1 MAGLLRVPV
10 TESLRANPVHCCDQ
24 AEPVPGPLR
33 RRSMSIT
40 AGTVRTR
47 TGLRAVTLI
56 TTAALSGS
64 GLLLAGCSAGAANSS
79 GSGGSS
85 AAAQEGS
92 GAAASGGVAAP
103 QAAAPGSLSGAK
115 TARLVTGQAIIRT
128 ASLTLR
134 VSSVTSTARQVTGLA
149 VAAGGYVSSEQ
160 DSISRTP
167 GRSTV
172 TLQLKIPEAAYP
184 GVLGKLSTSFGH
196 PVSASQHAQ
205 DVTGQVADVSSRVA
219 SAQDAIKQLRAL
231 LKRAGTVSGLLSVQE
246 EINAQESS
254 LEALQSQQRA
264 LAKETSYAT
273 VTMYLLSQHHHA
285 VAHHGKR
292 HGFVAG
298 LAAGWHGL
306 RVATSWLLTVA
317 GALLPFLAV
326 LAVLAAGGWLGLR
339 RYRAR
344 RRTEPA
350 AADS

>member
-1 MAGLLRVPV
+1 
-10 TESLRANPVHCCDQ
+10 
-24 AEPVPGPLR
+24 
-33 RRSMSIT
+33 MSIT

-47 TGLRAVTLI
+47 SGLRAVMLI
-56 TTAALSGS
+56 TTAVLSGS
-64 GLLLAGCSAGAANSS
+64 GLLLAGCSASSTNSS
-79 GSGGSS
+79 GGTASGES
-85 AAAQEGS
+85 AAAQDAGAAGS
-92 GAAASGGVAAP
+92 GTVAAP
-103 QAAAPGSLSGAK
+103 QPAAPGSLAGAK
-115 TARLVTGQAIIRT
+115 SARLVTGQAIIRT

-134 VSSVTSTARQVTGLA
+134 VASVTSTAQQVTGLA

-184 GVLGKLSTSFGH
+184 GVLGKLSTTFGH
-196 PVSASQHAQ
+196 PLSASQHAQ
-205 DVTGQVADVSSRVA
+205 DVTGQVADVTSRVA
-219 SAQDAIKQLRAL
+219 SAQDAITQLRAL
-231 LKRAGTVSGLLSVQE
+231 LKRAGTVSGLLNVQVQ
-246 EINAQESS
+246 INEQEAS

-264 LAKETSYAT
+264 LARETSYAT
-273 VTMYLLSQHHHA
+273 VTMYLLSQRHGA
-285 VAHHGKR
+285 VAHHGKH

-339 RYRAR
+339 RFRAR
-344 RRTEPA
+344 RRAQPA

>member
-1 MAGLLRVPV
+1 
-10 TESLRANPVHCCDQ
+10 
-24 AEPVPGPLR
+24 
-33 RRSMSIT
+33 MSIT

-47 TGLRAVTLI
+47 SGLRAVMLI

-64 GLLLAGCSAGAANSS
+64 GLLLAGCSAGAT
-79 GSGGSS
+79 GSS
-85 AAAQEGS
+85 ASASGAGSVAQEGA
-92 GAAASGGVAAP
+92 GAAPAPAVPASRS
-103 QAAAPGSLSGAK
+103 APGSLAGAK

-134 VSSVTSTARQVTGLA
+134 VKSVTATAQQVTGLA

-160 DSISRTP
+160 DSISKKP
-167 GRSTV
+167 GQSTV
-172 TLQLKIPEAAYP
+172 TLELKIPEAAYP
-184 GVLGKLSTSFGH
+184 GVLGKLSTTFGH

-231 LKRAGTVSGLLSVQE
+231 LKRAGTVSGLLSVQD

-273 VTMYLLSQHHHA
+273 VTMFLLSQHHHA

-344 RRTEPA
+344 QKTQPA

>member
-1 MAGLLRVPV
+1 
-10 TESLRANPVHCCDQ
+10 
-24 AEPVPGPLR
+24 
-33 RRSMSIT
+33 MSIT

-47 TGLRAVTLI
+47 SGLRAVMLI

-64 GLLLAGCSAGAANSS
+64 GLLLAGCSAGAT
-79 GSGGSS
+79 GSS
-85 AAAQEGS
+85 ATASGGAIQSGSSAEGS
-92 GAAASGGVAAP
+92 GAIAAP
-103 QAAAPGSLSGAK
+103 QAAPGKGAAPGSPAGAK
-115 TARLVTGQAIIRT
+115 TARLVTGQFIIWT
-128 ASLTLR
+128 ASLTLKVR
-134 VSSVTSTARQVTGLA
+134 SVTATAQQVTGLA

-160 DSISRTP
+160 DSISKKP
-167 GRSTV
+167 GQSTV
-172 TLQLKIPEAAYP
+172 TLELKIPEAAYP

-231 LKRAGTVSGLLSVQE
+231 LKRAGTVSGLLSVQD

-285 VAHHGKR
+285 VAHHGKH

-344 RRTEPA
+344 QKTQPA

>member
-1 MAGLLRVPV
+1 
-10 TESLRANPVHCCDQ
+10 
-24 AEPVPGPLR
+24 
-33 RRSMSIT
+33 MSIT

-47 TGLRAVTLI
+47 SGLRAVMLI

-64 GLLLAGCSAGAANSS
+64 GLLLAGCSASSTNSS
-79 GSGGSS
+79 GGTASGES
-85 AAAQEGS
+85 AAAQDAGAAGS
-92 GAAASGGVAAP
+92 GTVAAP
-103 QAAAPGSLSGAK
+103 QPAAPGSLAGAK
-115 TARLVTGQAIIRT
+115 SARLVTGQAIIRT

-134 VSSVTSTARQVTGLA
+134 VASVTSTARQVTGLA

-184 GVLGKLSTSFGH
+184 GVLGKLSTTFGH

-219 SAQDAIKQLRAL
+219 SAQDAITQLRAL
-231 LKRAGTVSGLLSVQE
+231 LKRAGTVSGLLGVQE

-273 VTMYLLSQHHHA
+273 VTMFLLSQHHHA
-285 VAHHGKR
+285 VAHHGKH

-344 RRTEPA
+344 RRTQPAA

>member
-1 MAGLLRVPV
+1 
-10 TESLRANPVHCCDQ
+10 
-24 AEPVPGPLR
+24 
-33 RRSMSIT
+33 MSIT
-40 AGTVRTR
+40 TGTVRTR
-47 TGLRAVTLI
+47 SGLRAVMLI
-56 TTAALSGS
+56 TTAVLSGS
-64 GLLLAGCSAGAANSS
+64 GLLLAGCSASSTNSS
-79 GSGGSS
+79 AGTASGES
-85 AAAQEGS
+85 AAAQDAGAAGS
-92 GAAASGGVAAP
+92 GTVAAP
-103 QAAAPGSLSGAK
+103 QPAAPGSLAGAK
-115 TARLVTGQAIIRT
+115 SARLVTGQAIIRT

-134 VSSVTSTARQVTGLA
+134 VASVTSTARQVTGLA

-184 GVLGKLSTSFGH
+184 GVLGKLSTTFGH

-219 SAQDAIKQLRAL
+219 SAQDAIKQLRTL

-273 VTMYLLSQHHHA
+273 VTMFLLSQHHHA

-344 RRTEPA
+344 HKTQPA

>member
-1 MAGLLRVPV
+1 
-10 TESLRANPVHCCDQ
+10 
-24 AEPVPGPLR
+24 
-33 RRSMSIT
+33 MSIT

-47 TGLRAVTLI
+47 TGVRAAMLI
-56 TTAALSGS
+56 VTAALSGG
-64 GLLLAGCSAGAANSS
+64 GLLLAGCSAGSTSTSAGTA
-79 GSGGSS
+79 GGES
-85 AAAQEGS
+85 AVSAGS
-92 GAAASGGVAAP
+92 GAVAAP
-103 QAAAPGSLSGAK
+103 APEPASGRSAPGSLAGAK

-134 VSSVTSTARQVTGLA
+134 VASVTSTARQVTGLA
-149 VAAGGYVSSEQ
+149 AAAGGYVSSEQ
-160 DSISRTP
+160 DSISKKP
-167 GRSTV
+167 GQSTV

-184 GVLGKLSTSFGH
+184 GVLGKLSTTFGH

-205 DVTGQVADVSSRVA
+205 DVTGQVADVTSRVA
-219 SAQDAIKQLRAL
+219 SAQDAITQLRAL
-231 LKRAGTVSGLLSVQE
+231 LKRAGTVSGLLNVQVQ
-246 EINAQESS
+246 INEQEAS

-264 LAKETSYAT
+264 LARETSYAT
-273 VTMYLLSQHHHA
+273 VTMYLLSQRHGA
-285 VAHHGKR
+285 VAHHGKH

-339 RYRAR
+339 RFRAR
-344 RRTEPA
+344 RRAQPA

>member
-1 MAGLLRVPV
+1 
-10 TESLRANPVHCCDQ
+10 
-24 AEPVPGPLR
+24 
-33 RRSMSIT
+33 MSIT
-40 AGTVRTR
+40 AGTIKTR
-47 TGLRAVTLI
+47 TGMRAVMLI

-64 GLLLAGCSAGAANSS
+64 GLLLAGCSAGTSATNSS
-79 GSGGSS
+79 ASGGS

-92 GAAASGGVAAP
+92 GSTAVPGPAP
-103 QAAAPGSLSGAK
+103 AEGSAPGSLAGVK

-134 VSSVTSTARQVTGLA
+134 VASVTSTAQQVTGLA

-160 DSISRTP
+160 DSISKTP

-184 GVLGKLSTSFGH
+184 GVLSKLSTRFGH

-205 DVTGQVADVSSRVA
+205 DVTGRVADVTSRVA
-219 SAQDAIKQLRAL
+219 SAQDAITQLRAL
-231 LKRAGTVSGLLSVQE
+231 LKHAGTVSGLLSVQT
-246 EINAQESS
+246 EINAQEAS

-264 LAKETSYAT
+264 LARETSYAT
-273 VTMYLLSQHHHA
+273 VTMYLLSQRHHA
-285 VAHHGKR
+285 AAHHGKH

-344 RRTEPA
+344 RRAQPA

>member
-1 MAGLLRVPV
+1 
-10 TESLRANPVHCCDQ
+10 
-24 AEPVPGPLR
+24 
-33 RRSMSIT
+33 
-40 AGTVRTR
+40 
-47 TGLRAVTLI
+47 
-56 TTAALSGS
+56 
-64 GLLLAGCSAGAANSS
+64 
-79 GSGGSS
+79 
-85 AAAQEGS
+85 
-92 GAAASGGVAAP
+92 
-103 QAAAPGSLSGAK
+103 
-115 TARLVTGQAIIRT
+115 
-128 ASLTLR
+128 
-134 VSSVTSTARQVTGLA
+134 
-149 VAAGGYVSSEQ
+149 
-160 DSISRTP
+160 
-167 GRSTV
+167 
-172 TLQLKIPEAAYP
+172 
-184 GVLGKLSTSFGH
+184 VLGKLSTTFGH

-219 SAQDAIKQLRAL
+219 SAQDAITQLRAL

-273 VTMYLLSQHHHA
+273 VTMFLLSQHHHA

-344 RRTEPA
+344 HKTQPA

>member
-1 MAGLLRVPV
+1 
-10 TESLRANPVHCCDQ
+10 
-24 AEPVPGPLR
+24 
-33 RRSMSIT
+33 MSIT

-47 TGLRAVTLI
+47 TGLRAVMLI

-64 GLLLAGCSAGAANSS
+64 GLLLAGCSAGATNSS
-79 GSGGSS
+79 ASSEGS

-92 GAAASGGVAAP
+92 GAAASGSVGAPVAAP
-103 QAAAPGSLSGAK
+103 EPGSPASAK

-134 VSSVTSTARQVTGLA
+134 VANVTATAQQVTGLA
-149 VAAGGYVSSEQ
+149 AAAGGYVSSEQ
-160 DSISRTP
+160 ASISKTP

-184 GVLGKLSTSFGH
+184 GVLGKLSTTFGH
-196 PVSASQHAQ
+196 PVSASQHAR
-205 DVTGQVADVSSRVA
+205 DVTGQVADVTSRVA
-219 SAQDAIKQLRAL
+219 SAQDAITQLRAL
-231 LKRAGTVSGLLSVQE
+231 LKRAGTVSGLLGVQE
-246 EINAQESS
+246 EINAQEAS

-273 VTMYLLSQHHHA
+273 VTMYLLSQRHPA
-285 VAHHGKR
+285 AAQHGKHR
-292 HGFVAG
+292 GFVAG

-344 RRTEPA
+344 RRTQPAA

>member
-1 MAGLLRVPV
+1 
-10 TESLRANPVHCCDQ
+10 
-24 AEPVPGPLR
+24 
-33 RRSMSIT
+33 MSIT
-40 AGTVRTR
+40 TGTVRTR
-47 TGLRAVTLI
+47 SGLRAVMLV
-56 TTAALSGS
+56 TTAVLSGS
-64 GLLLAGCSAGAANSS
+64 GLLLAGCSAGSTNSS
-79 GSGGSS
+79 ASTASGEGAVSQGAGTAGS
-85 AAAQEGS
+85 AAVAAPE
-92 GAAASGGVAAP
+92 AASGRS
-103 QAAAPGSLSGAK
+103 APGSLAGAK

-134 VSSVTSTARQVTGLA
+134 VASVTSTAQQVTSLA

-205 DVTGQVADVSSRVA
+205 DVTGQVADVTSRVA
-219 SAQDAIKQLRAL
+219 SAQDAITQLRAL
-231 LKRAGTVSGLLSVQE
+231 LKRAGTVSGLLSVQD
-246 EINAQESS
+246 EINAQEAS

-264 LAKETSYAT
+264 LARETSYAT
-273 VTMYLLSQHHHA
+273 VTMYLLSQRHHA
-285 VAHHGKR
+285 AAHGGGKH

-317 GALLPFLAV
+317 GAMLPFLAV

-344 RRTEPA
+344 RRTQPA

>member
-1 MAGLLRVPV
+1 
-10 TESLRANPVHCCDQ
+10 
-24 AEPVPGPLR
+24 
-33 RRSMSIT
+33 MSIT

-47 TGLRAVTLI
+47 TGLRAVMLI

-64 GLLLAGCSAGAANSS
+64 GLLLAGCSAGATNSS
-79 GSGGSS
+79 ASSEGS

-92 GAAASGGVAAP
+92 GAAASGSVGAP
-103 QAAAPGSLSGAK
+103 VSAPEHGSPASAK

-134 VSSVTSTARQVTGLA
+134 VANVTATAQQVTGLA
-149 VAAGGYVSSEQ
+149 AAAGGYVSSEQ
-160 DSISRTP
+160 ASISKTP

-172 TLQLKIPEAAYP
+172 TLQLKIPEPAYP
-184 GVLGKLSTSFGH
+184 GVLGKLSTTFGH
-196 PVSASQHAQ
+196 PVSASQHAR
-205 DVTGQVADVSSRVA
+205 DVTGQVADVTSRVA
-219 SAQDAIKQLRAL
+219 SAQDAITQLRAL

-246 EINAQESS
+246 EINAQEAS

-273 VTMYLLSQHHHA
+273 VTMYLLSQRHPA
-285 VAHHGKR
+285 AAQHGK
-292 HGFVAG
+292 HSGFVAG

-344 RRTEPA
+344 RRTQPAA

>member
-1 MAGLLRVPV
+1 
-10 TESLRANPVHCCDQ
+10 
-24 AEPVPGPLR
+24 
-33 RRSMSIT
+33 MSIT
-40 AGTVRTR
+40 TGTVRTR
-47 TGLRAVTLI
+47 SGLRAVMLI

-64 GLLLAGCSAGAANSS
+64 GLLLAGCSAGATS
-79 GSGGSS
+79 SS
-85 AAAQEGS
+85 ATASGAGSVAQEGA
-92 GAAASGGVAAP
+92 GAAPVPGPAAP
-103 QAAAPGSLSGAK
+103 AGRSAPGSLAGAK

-134 VSSVTSTARQVTGLA
+134 VKSVTATAQQATGLA

-160 DSISRTP
+160 DSISKKP
-167 GRSTV
+167 GQSTV
-172 TLQLKIPEAAYP
+172 TLELKIPEAAYP
-184 GVLGKLSTSFGH
+184 GVLGKLSTTFGH

-219 SAQDAIKQLRAL
+219 SAQDAIKQLRTL

-306 RVATSWLLTVA
+306 RVATAWLLTVA

-326 LAVLAAGGWLGLR
+326 LAVLAAGGWLVLR
-339 RYRAR
+339 RYRAHR
-344 RRTEPA
+344 KTQPA

>member
-1 MAGLLRVPV
+1 
-10 TESLRANPVHCCDQ
+10 
-24 AEPVPGPLR
+24 
-33 RRSMSIT
+33 MSIT

-47 TGLRAVTLI
+47 TGLRAVMLI

-64 GLLLAGCSAGAANSS
+64 GLLLAGCSTGAASSSGAGNSAGAANEGS
-79 GSGGSS
+79 GSG
-85 AAAQEGS
+85 A
-92 GAAASGGVAAP
+92 VAAP
-103 QAAAPGSLSGAK
+103 SAQRRPAAPGSLAGAK

-134 VSSVTSTARQVTGLA
+134 VASVTSTAQQVTGLA

-205 DVTGQVADVSSRVA
+205 DVTGQVADVTSRVA
-219 SAQDAIKQLRAL
+219 SAQDAITQLRAL
-231 LKRAGTVSGLLSVQE
+231 LKRAGTVSGLLSVQD
-246 EINAQESS
+246 EINAQEAS

-264 LAKETSYAT
+264 LARETSYAT
-273 VTMYLLSQHHHA
+273 VTMYLLSQRHQA
-285 VAHHGKR
+285 AAYGGGKH

-298 LAAGWHGL
+298 LAVGWHGL

-344 RRTEPA
+344 RRTQPA

>member
-1 MAGLLRVPV
+1 
-10 TESLRANPVHCCDQ
+10 
-24 AEPVPGPLR
+24 
-33 RRSMSIT
+33 MSIT

-47 TGLRAVTLI
+47 TGLRAVMLI

-79 GSGGSS
+79 AATAGGES
-85 AAAQEGS
+85 AASQ
-92 GAAASGGVAAP
+92 GAATNGSAAVAAP
-103 QAAAPGSLSGAK
+103 EPASGPSAPGSLAGAK

-134 VSSVTSTARQVTGLA
+134 VASVTSTARQVTGLA
-149 VAAGGYVSSEQ
+149 VAAGGYVSSEH

-205 DVTGQVADVSSRVA
+205 DVTGQVADVTSRVA
-219 SAQDAIKQLRAL
+219 SAQDAIAQLRAL
-231 LKRAGTVSGLLSVQE
+231 LKRAGTVSGLLSVQT
-246 EINAQESS
+246 EINAQEAS

-264 LAKETSYAT
+264 LARETSYAT
-273 VTMYLLSQHHHA
+273 VTMYLLSQRHHA
-285 VAHHGKR
+285 VAHHGKHR
-292 HGFVAG
+292 GFVAG

-344 RRTEPA
+344 RRTQPAA

>member
-1 MAGLLRVPV
+1 
-10 TESLRANPVHCCDQ
+10 
-24 AEPVPGPLR
+24 
-33 RRSMSIT
+33 MSIT

-47 TGLRAVTLI
+47 TGLRAVMLI

-64 GLLLAGCSAGAANSS
+64 GLLLAGCSAGSTNSS
-79 GSGGSS
+79 
-85 AAAQEGS
+85 AT
-92 GAAASGGVAAP
+92 ASGGESAASQGSGTAGSAQVAAP
-103 QAAAPGSLSGAK
+103 EPASGRSAPGSLAGAK

-134 VSSVTSTARQVTGLA
+134 VASVTSTAQQVTGLA

-205 DVTGQVADVSSRVA
+205 DVTGQVADVTSRVA
-219 SAQDAIKQLRAL
+219 SAQDAITQLRAL
-231 LKRAGTVSGLLSVQE
+231 LKRAGTVSGLLSVQD
-246 EINAQESS
+246 EINAQEAS

-264 LAKETSYAT
+264 LARETSYAT
-273 VTMYLLSQHHHA
+273 VTMYLLSQRHHA
-285 VAHHGKR
+285 AAHGGGKH

-317 GALLPFLAV
+317 GAMLPFLAV

-344 RRTEPA
+344 RRTQPA

>member
-1 MAGLLRVPV
+1 
-10 TESLRANPVHCCDQ
+10 
-24 AEPVPGPLR
+24 
-33 RRSMSIT
+33 MSIT

-47 TGLRAVTLI
+47 SGLRAVMLI

-64 GLLLAGCSAGAANSS
+64 GLLLAGCSAGAT
-79 GSGGSS
+79 GSS
-85 AAAQEGS
+85 ATASGGEGAASQGS
-92 GAAASGGVAAP
+92 GAAARPAVAAP
-103 QAAAPGSLSGAK
+103 APGSLAGAK

-134 VSSVTSTARQVTGLA
+134 VRSVTATAQQVTGLA

-172 TLQLKIPEAAYP
+172 TIELKIPEAAYP
-184 GVLGKLSTSFGH
+184 GVLAKLSSTFGH

-205 DVTGQVADVSSRVA
+205 DVTGQVADVNSRVA
-219 SAQDAIKQLRAL
+219 SAQDAIKQLRDL
-231 LKRAGTVSGLLSVQE
+231 LKRAGTVSGLLSVQN
-246 EINAQESS
+246 EINAQEAS
-254 LEALQSQQRA
+254 LEALQAQQRA
-264 LAKETSYAT
+264 LARETSYAT
-273 VTMYLLSQHHHA
+273 VTMYLLSQRHHA
-285 VAHHGKR
+285 VANHGKH

-344 RRTEPA
+344 RRAQPA

>member
-1 MAGLLRVPV
+1 
-10 TESLRANPVHCCDQ
+10 
-24 AEPVPGPLR
+24 
-33 RRSMSIT
+33 MSIT

-47 TGLRAVTLI
+47 TGLRAVMLI

-79 GSGGSS
+79 ASGGSS
-85 AAAQEGS
+85 AAQEGS
-92 GAAASGGVAAP
+92 GAAASGAVAAP
-103 QAAAPGSLSGAK
+103 RPAAPGSLAGAK

-134 VSSVTSTARQVTGLA
+134 VASVTSTARQVTGLA

-184 GVLGKLSTSFGH
+184 GVLGKLSTAFGH

-205 DVTGQVADVSSRVA
+205 DVTGQVADVNSRVA
-219 SAQDAIKQLRAL
+219 SAQDAIAQLRAL
-231 LKRAGTVSGLLSVQE
+231 LKRAGTVSGLLSVQT
-246 EINAQESS
+246 EINAQEAS

-273 VTMYLLSQHHHA
+273 VTMYLLSQRHHA
-285 VAHHGKR
+285 VARGGKH

>member
-1 MAGLLRVPV
+1 
-10 TESLRANPVHCCDQ
+10 
-24 AEPVPGPLR
+24 
-33 RRSMSIT
+33 MSIT

-47 TGLRAVTLI
+47 SGLRAVMLI
-56 TTAALSGS
+56 TTAVLSGS
-64 GLLLAGCSAGAANSS
+64 GLLLAGCSASSTNSS
-79 GSGGSS
+79 AGTASGES
-85 AAAQEGS
+85 AAAQDAGVAGS
-92 GAAASGGVAAP
+92 GTVAAP
-103 QAAAPGSLSGAK
+103 QPAAPGSLAGAK
-115 TARLVTGQAIIRT
+115 SARLVTGQAIIRT

-134 VSSVTSTARQVTGLA
+134 VASVTSTARQVTGLA

-205 DVTGQVADVSSRVA
+205 DVTGQVADVTSRVA
-219 SAQDAIKQLRAL
+219 SAQDAITQLRAL
-231 LKRAGTVSGLLSVQE
+231 LKRAGTVSGLLSVQD
-246 EINAQESS
+246 EINAQEAS

-264 LAKETSYAT
+264 LARETSYAT
-273 VTMYLLSQHHHA
+273 VTMYLLSQRHHA
-285 VAHHGKR
+285 AAHGGGKHR
-292 HGFVAG
+292 GFVAG

-344 RRTEPA
+344 RRTQPAA

>member
-1 MAGLLRVPV
+1 
-10 TESLRANPVHCCDQ
+10 
-24 AEPVPGPLR
+24 
-33 RRSMSIT
+33 MSIT

-47 TGLRAVTLI
+47 SGLRAVMLI
-56 TTAALSGS
+56 TTAVLSGS
-64 GLLLAGCSAGAANSS
+64 GLLLAGCSASSTNSS
-79 GSGGSS
+79 AGTASGES
-85 AAAQEGS
+85 AAAQDAGAAGS
-92 GAAASGGVAAP
+92 GTVAAP
-103 QAAAPGSLSGAK
+103 QPAAPGSLAGAK
-115 TARLVTGQAIIRT
+115 SARLVTGQAIIRT

-134 VSSVTSTARQVTGLA
+134 VASVTSTARQVTGLA

-184 GVLGKLSTSFGH
+184 GVLGKLSTTFGH

-273 VTMYLLSQHHHA
+273 VTMFLLSQHHHA

-344 RRTEPA
+344 HKTQPA

>member
-1 MAGLLRVPV
+1 
-10 TESLRANPVHCCDQ
+10 
-24 AEPVPGPLR
+24 
-33 RRSMSIT
+33 MSIT

-47 TGLRAVTLI
+47 SGLRAVMLI

-64 GLLLAGCSAGAANSS
+64 GLLLAGCSAGAT
-79 GSGGSS
+79 GSS
-85 AAAQEGS
+85 ATASGGGSASAEGS
-92 GAAASGGVAAP
+92 GAIAAP
-103 QAAAPGSLSGAK
+103 RAAPGKGAAPGSLAGAK

-134 VSSVTSTARQVTGLA
+134 VRSVTSTAQQVTGLA

-160 DSISRTP
+160 DSISKKP
-167 GRSTV
+167 GQSTV
-172 TLQLKIPEAAYP
+172 TLELKIPEAAYP
-184 GVLGKLSTSFGH
+184 GVLGKLSTTFGH
-196 PVSASQHAQ
+196 PLSASQHAQ

-231 LKRAGTVSGLLSVQE
+231 LKRAGTVSGLLSVQN
-246 EINAQESS
+246 EINAQEAS

-264 LAKETSYAT
+264 LARETSYAT

-285 VAHHGKR
+285 VAHHGR
-292 HGFVAG
+292 HHGFVAG

-326 LAVLAAGGWLGLR
+326 LAVLAAGGWLVLR

-344 RRTEPA
+344 RRAQPA

>member
-1 MAGLLRVPV
+1 
-10 TESLRANPVHCCDQ
+10 
-24 AEPVPGPLR
+24 
-33 RRSMSIT
+33 MSIT

-47 TGLRAVTLI
+47 SGLRAVMLI

-64 GLLLAGCSAGAANSS
+64 GLLLAGCSASSTNSS
-79 GSGGSS
+79 AGTASGES
-85 AAAQEGS
+85 AAAQDAGAAGS
-92 GAAASGGVAAP
+92 GTVAAP
-103 QAAAPGSLSGAK
+103 QPAAPGSLAGAK
-115 TARLVTGQAIIRT
+115 SARLVTGQAIIRT

-134 VSSVTSTARQVTGLA
+134 VASVTSTAQQVTGLA

-184 GVLGKLSTSFGH
+184 GVLGKLSTTFGH

-205 DVTGQVADVSSRVA
+205 DVTGQVADVTSRVA
-219 SAQDAIKQLRAL
+219 SAQDAITQLRAL
-231 LKRAGTVSGLLSVQE
+231 LKRAGTVSGLLSVQD
-246 EINAQESS
+246 EINAQEAS

-264 LAKETSYAT
+264 LARETSYAT
-273 VTMYLLSQHHHA
+273 VTMYLLSQRHGA
-285 VAHHGKR
+285 VAHHGKH

-326 LAVLAAGGWLGLR
+326 IAVLAAGGWLGLR

-344 RRTEPA
+344 RRTQPAA

>member
-1 MAGLLRVPV
+1 
-10 TESLRANPVHCCDQ
+10 
-24 AEPVPGPLR
+24 
-33 RRSMSIT
+33 MSIT

-47 TGLRAVTLI
+47 TGLRAVMLI

-64 GLLLAGCSAGAANSS
+64 GLLLAGCSTGAASSSGAGNSAGAANEGS
-79 GSGGSS
+79 GSG
-85 AAAQEGS
+85 A
-92 GAAASGGVAAP
+92 VAAP
-103 QAAAPGSLSGAK
+103 SAQRRPAAPGSLAGAK

-134 VSSVTSTARQVTGLA
+134 VASVTSTAQQVTGLA

-205 DVTGQVADVSSRVA
+205 DVTGQVADVTSRVA
-219 SAQDAIKQLRAL
+219 SAQDAITQLRAL
-231 LKRAGTVSGLLSVQE
+231 LKRAGTVSGLLSVQD
-246 EINAQESS
+246 EINAQEAS

-264 LAKETSYAT
+264 LARETSYAT
-273 VTMYLLSQHHHA
+273 VTMYLLSQRHHA
-285 VAHHGKR
+285 AAHGGGKH

-317 GALLPFLAV
+317 GAILPFLAV

-339 RYRAR
+339 RFRAR
-344 RRTEPA
+344 RRAQPA
-350 AADS
+350 PADS

>member
-1 MAGLLRVPV
+1 
-10 TESLRANPVHCCDQ
+10 
-24 AEPVPGPLR
+24 
-33 RRSMSIT
+33 MSIT

-47 TGLRAVTLI
+47 SGLRAVMLI
-56 TTAALSGS
+56 TTAVLSGS
-64 GLLLAGCSAGAANSS
+64 GLLLAGCSASSTNSS
-79 GSGGSS
+79 AGTASGES
-85 AAAQEGS
+85 AAAQDAGAAGS
-92 GAAASGGVAAP
+92 GTVAAP
-103 QAAAPGSLSGAK
+103 QPAAPGSLAGAK
-115 TARLVTGQAIIRT
+115 SARLVTGQAIIRT

-134 VSSVTSTARQVTGLA
+134 VASVTSTARQVTGLA

-184 GVLGKLSTSFGH
+184 GVLGKLSTTFGH

-219 SAQDAIKQLRAL
+219 SAQDAITQLRAL

-273 VTMYLLSQHHHA
+273 VTMFLLSQHHHA

-344 RRTEPA
+344 HKTQPA

>member
-1 MAGLLRVPV
+1 LRV
-10 TESLRANPVHCCDQ
+10 R
-24 AEPVPGPLR
+24 
-33 RRSMSIT
+33 
-40 AGTVRTR
+40 
-47 TGLRAVTLI
+47 
-56 TTAALSGS
+56 
-64 GLLLAGCSAGAANSS
+64 
-79 GSGGSS
+79 
-85 AAAQEGS
+85 
-92 GAAASGGVAAP
+92 
-103 QAAAPGSLSGAK
+103 
-115 TARLVTGQAIIRT
+115 
-128 ASLTLR
+128 
-134 VSSVTSTARQVTGLA
+134 SVTATAQQVTGLA

-205 DVTGQVADVSSRVA
+205 DVTGQVADVTSRVA
-219 SAQDAIKQLRAL
+219 SAQDAITQLRAL
-231 LKRAGTVSGLLSVQE
+231 LKRAGTVSGLLSVQD
-246 EINAQESS
+246 EINAQEAS
-254 LEALQSQQRA
+254 LESLQSQQRA
-264 LAKETSYAT
+264 LARETSYAT
-273 VTMYLLSQHHHA
+273 VTMYLLSQRHHA
-285 VAHHGKR
+285 VARGGKH

-339 RYRAR
+339 RFRAR
-344 RRTEPA
+344 RRAQPA

>member
-1 MAGLLRVPV
+1 
-10 TESLRANPVHCCDQ
+10 
-24 AEPVPGPLR
+24 
-33 RRSMSIT
+33 MSIT

-47 TGLRAVTLI
+47 TGLRAVMLI

-64 GLLLAGCSAGAANSS
+64 GLLLAGCSTGAASSSGAGNSAGAANEGS
-79 GSGGSS
+79 GSG
-85 AAAQEGS
+85 A
-92 GAAASGGVAAP
+92 VAAP
-103 QAAAPGSLSGAK
+103 SAQRRPAAPGSLAGAK

-134 VSSVTSTARQVTGLA
+134 VASVTATAQQVTGLA

-172 TLQLKIPEAAYP
+172 TLQLKIPGAAYP

-205 DVTGQVADVSSRVA
+205 DVTGQVADVTSRVA
-219 SAQDAIKQLRAL
+219 SAQDAITQLRAL
-231 LKRAGTVSGLLSVQE
+231 LKRAGTVSGLLSVQD
-246 EINAQESS
+246 EINAQEAS

-264 LAKETSYAT
+264 LARETSYAT
-273 VTMYLLSQHHHA
+273 VTMYLLSQRHQA
-285 VAHHGKR
+285 AAHGGGKH

-339 RYRAR
+339 RFRAR
-344 RRTEPA
+344 RRAQPA
-350 AADS
+350 PADS